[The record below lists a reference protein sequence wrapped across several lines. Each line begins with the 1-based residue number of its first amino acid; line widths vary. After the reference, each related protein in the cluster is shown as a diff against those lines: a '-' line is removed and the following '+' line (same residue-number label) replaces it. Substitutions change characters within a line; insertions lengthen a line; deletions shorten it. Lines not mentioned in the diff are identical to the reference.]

1 MYNVFNGGKK
11 MNENEIDELDY
22 DAELDY
28 DIENHMKFYWYD
40 TDSYELNRDNNNGYI
55 FGILSWFGQFN
66 NVDFVAD
73 YHNDC
78 GTNIQSR
85 WFKTKQERDKAFK
98 NESGRKF
105 KRFSTVELK
114 ENKS

>member
-1 MYNVFNGGKK
+1 
-11 MNENEIDELDY
+11 MNENEID
-22 DAELDY
+22 ELDY

-40 TDSYELNRDNNNGYI
+40 TDVYELNRDNNNGYI
-55 FGILSWFGQFN
+55 FGILSWNGQFK
-66 NVDFVAD
+66 NVDIVAD
-73 YHNDC
+73 YYNDC
-78 GTNIQSR
+78 GTNINWR
-85 WFKTKQERDKAFK
+85 WFKTKQERNKAFK